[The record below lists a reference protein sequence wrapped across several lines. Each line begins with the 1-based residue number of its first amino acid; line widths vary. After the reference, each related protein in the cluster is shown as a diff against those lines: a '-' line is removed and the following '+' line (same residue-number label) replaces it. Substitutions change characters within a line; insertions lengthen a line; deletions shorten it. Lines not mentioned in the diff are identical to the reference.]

1 MLTRRVTSEGEPT
14 PVHSYLVHCVTSA
27 TSIIAIFNLFVRSYS
42 INYCVLSLS
51 YTVYI
56 AATIYLLQVQAYPDD
71 HQARQRLDFCIR
83 SLNEVKQYSPMIG
96 GALNLLNKELAALG
110 LNLGSLQPVAAH
122 TPSSTASGTTP
133 APNHF
138 FADVS
143 TPHQPPTNPVE
154 YLFQFHGGL
163 EGFGPGPMA
172 MEAGVFEA
180 MSTLEP
186 LSAYVGTIHEY
197 DHHSTPGSGVH
208 M

>member
-1 MLTRRVTSEGEPT
+1 V
-14 PVHSYLVHCVTSA
+14 
-27 TSIIAIFNLFVRSYS
+27 
-42 INYCVLSLS
+42 
-51 YTVYI
+51 
-56 AATIYLLQVQAYPDD
+56 
-71 HQARQRLDFCIR
+71 
-83 SLNEVKQYSPMIG
+83 IG

-110 LNLGSLQPVAAH
+110 LNLGSLQPVATH
-122 TPSSTASGTTP
+122 TPSSTASGATP
-133 APNHF
+133 PPNHF

-143 TPHQPPTNPVE
+143 APHQPPTNPVE

-163 EGFGPGPMA
+163 EGFGPDPMA